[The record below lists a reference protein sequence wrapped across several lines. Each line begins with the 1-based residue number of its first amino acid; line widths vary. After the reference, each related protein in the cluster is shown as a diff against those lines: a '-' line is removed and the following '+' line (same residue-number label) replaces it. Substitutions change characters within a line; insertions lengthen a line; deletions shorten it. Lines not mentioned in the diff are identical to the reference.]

1 MVSTENIKY
10 KHEFH
15 IIDNQ
20 EVQICQKQSN
30 QCKSCTAQAHTI
42 LEASHLGES
51 GSATYQ
57 SLLPNAYTLKV
68 TLIKQIFSSKKITSR
83 EVNTPQIKGSSRI
96 NE

>member
-30 QCKSCTAQAHTI
+30 QWKSCTAQAHTI

-68 TLIKQIFSSKKITSR
+68 TLISSKKITSR
-83 EVNTPQIKGSSRI
+83 EINTPQIKGSSRI